1 MARIVSGLKKD
12 VEIPGRGDF
21 IAGMAKVFGNMRI
34 DDGERNEAC
43 IRETI
48 LKYLHCRT
56 KRSGSPSALQ
66 Q

>member
-34 DDGERNEAC
+34 DDSESDEAC
-43 IRETI
+43 LGENI
-48 LKYLHCRT
+48 LK
-56 KRSGSPSALQ
+56 
-66 Q
+66 